1 MGRYD
6 DDEDETPVRRPA
18 KEAVKAHYDSD
29 DDEDTP
35 APRKAVSHNETDD
48 DDDDD
53 EAAPAVRTIKR
64 GWGAVDSIV
73 SADSP
78 FAQRLKVVDDP
89 IIVKFL
95 EDEPYAVFRQHWI
108 ERPGQKS
115 FTCIADLSPKGCP
128 LCDAGN
134 RPSSRFNFNVVLLGD
149 GVDPQIKSYE
159 VGARVIDQLKNFS
172 IDPRQGPLVKHYWA
186 ISKSGKGARAS
197 TNHQMIRDR
206 DLEEYGI
213 EALDDPALKK
223 LRSQAYDASIIQVPN
238 YKDLMDIAKE
248 DLDD

>member
-6 DDEDETPVRRPA
+6 DEDEETPVRRPA
-18 KEAVKAHYDSD
+18 KEAVRAKYDDD
-29 DDEDTP
+29 DDEDEAP
-35 APRKAVSHNETDD
+35 APRKAPARASDD

-53 EAAPAVRTIKR
+53 TPAPAVRTIKR

-78 FAQRLKVVDDP
+78 FAQRLKVGDDP
-89 IIVKFL
+89 VIVKFL

-134 RPSSRFNFNVVLLGD
+134 RPSSRFNFNVALIAEGA
-149 GVDPQIKSYE
+149 DPQIKSYE

-197 TNHQMIRDR
+197 TNHQVIKER

-213 EALDDPALKK
+213 EMLDDAALKR
-223 LRSQAYDASIIQVPN
+223 LRAQAYDASIIQVPN